1 MRKKLNSIS
10 IFGAVFSLVIV
21 GSTSA
26 VMALAASSNAVAK
39 TATSNA
45 PVSSAS
51 SNVSQKQQVKTQ
63 EQQQA
68 KLRIC
73 QQRQATVTKIMS
85 NITTRVNNQLTLFN
99 KIATNVENFYN
110 SSNSK
115 HTVTNYATL
124 VQNTNQAKLQAL
136 NDQSNLDV
144 NASFSCSSNNPK
156 GMVTTFQGY
165 MKTEISDLGN
175 YRTSIKNLIVAVAK
189 ANGLTIRNTNSSG
202 N

>member
-26 VMALAASSNAVAK
+26 VVALATSGNAVAK
-39 TATSNA
+39 TATSNT
-45 PVSSAS
+45 PVSAS
-51 SNVSQKQQVKTQ
+51 SNVSRKQQVKTQ

-68 KLRIC
+68 KMRIC
-73 QQRQATVTKIMS
+73 QQRQANVTKIMS

-115 HTVTNYATL
+115 HTVTNYAAL
-124 VQNTNQAKLQAL
+124 VQNINQAKLQAL